1 MNHVT
6 VKVDNPII
14 QIFVLVDSFFL
25 ILFCAVRSYFNRVL
39 SSFRDLALIYKPT
52 WYWLMIILQSIA
64 VLLLIGYPDCGW
76 VSLSASFSVWLIS
89 SDLMSP
95 WFRREWRGRR
105 KIESGWIHRGDQ
117 EEEEK
122 KAGISECVCVCVES
136 SNDIYHCNLS
146 GTTALFFLLLLFLV
160 AGSIYAFARI
170 SPDKVEHSP
179 FFFHLFIFPFLL
191 SLDTNALLALLCRAF
206 VHM

>member
-1 MNHVT
+1 MFTWRGRGGGIFGEKQLDFVA
-6 VKVDNPII
+6 KLSQSWIMSQSKLII
-14 QIFVLVDSFFL
+14 QSSKFLSWSTLFFLNKFFALFVLISIVSYHRSVTLLLFINLRDIGWWSFFS
-25 ILFCAVRSYFNRVL
+25 R
-39 SSFRDLALIYKPT
+39 
-52 WYWLMIILQSIA
+52 
-64 VLLLIGYPDCGW
+64 LLIGYPDCGW

-146 GTTALFFLLLLFLV
+146 GTTALFFSSSTVFSGGIHL
-160 AGSIYAFARI
+160 RI
-170 SPDKVEHSP
+170 CKD
-179 FFFHLFIFPFLL
+179 L
-191 SLDTNALLALLCRAF
+191 SR
-206 VHM
+206 

>member
-1 MNHVT
+1 MFTWRGRGGGIFGEKQLDFVA
-6 VKVDNPII
+6 KLSQSWIMSQSKLII
-14 QIFVLVDSFFL
+14 QSSKFL
-25 ILFCAVRSYFNRVL
+25 SWSTLFCLKFFCAVRSYFNRVL

-95 WFRREWRGRR
+95 WFCREWRGRR

-146 GTTALFFLLLLFLV
+146 GTTALFFSSSTVFSGGIHL
-160 AGSIYAFARI
+160 RI
-170 SPDKVEHSP
+170 CKD
-179 FFFHLFIFPFLL
+179 L
-191 SLDTNALLALLCRAF
+191 SR
-206 VHM
+206 